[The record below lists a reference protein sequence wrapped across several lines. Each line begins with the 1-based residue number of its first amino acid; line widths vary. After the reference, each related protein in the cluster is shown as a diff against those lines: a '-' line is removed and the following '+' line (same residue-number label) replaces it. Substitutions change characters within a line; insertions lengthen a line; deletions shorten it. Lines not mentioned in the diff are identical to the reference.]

1 MTDPINFN
9 GSNWHDLTRLVIAT
23 KLEFIQDAAL
33 DDDSQRYATQQSK
46 CAKLASSFTGPALDW
61 VGHTYETNNALFTD
75 YNNFIL
81 TIRNAFGISDDG
93 LQAQR
98 RGELD
103 VLSWNIDLPVFFA
116 EFDRLTTQLQLNGH
130 ETRIALL
137 KTKLPLHM
145 QNKLAEQALNFNNY
159 ETMRERLL
167 AMWSLDPGRTKP
179 ITQATATEKRKRPRC
194 GRCGRR
200 GHSAADCKAKK

>member
-1 MTDPINFN
+1 MADPVQFT

-33 DDDSQRYATQQSK
+33 DDDSQKFATEQAK
-46 CAKLASSFTGPALDW
+46 CAKLASSFAGPALDW
-61 VGHTYETNNALFTD
+61 IGQAYESDNTLFAD
-75 YNNFIL
+75 YNAFIL
-81 TIRNAFGISDDG
+81 NIRNAFGISDDG

-103 VLSWNIDLPVFFA
+103 TLSWNIDLPVFFA
-116 EFDRLTTQLQLNGH
+116 EFDRLTAQLQLTGH

-137 KTKLPLHM
+137 KSKLPLHM
-145 QNKLAEQALNFNNY
+145 QTKLAEQALNFNNY

-167 AMWSLDPGRTKP
+167 TMWSLDPGKSKP
-179 ITQATATEKRKRPRC
+179 VTQSASKPSKRPRC

-200 GHSAADCKAKK
+200 GHNAADCKAKK